1 MGIDRFS
8 NFILKSID
16 NDNINEVNIEN
27 NVKLVAANCIIFDIN
42 FLIYQEIIEIE
53 DDVNDIIKII
63 LCLPFI
69 NNNSSL
75 LEEYLKK
82 VLLQPHW
89 KIYNFKNLFDGFNED
104 EIILTF
110 ITNITNK
117 LPISDNTTDLLSI
130 IELIIFEKIV
140 NKIIYLI
147 NKLHY
152 TNFIQSISFFFDG
165 IPSFSKVIEQRRR
178 RIKTYL
184 ESQERK
190 KLYKQYFDEL
200 EINNKKLV
208 DNLSKDYNFNKD
220 DNLYFDYI
228 KWIKNR
234 FTTNKSIS
242 PSSIFM
248 NNLEDYIKLKISK
261 YFTKCKIY
269 INSSKENG
277 ESDLKIFKFIAQ
289 NENNYDYSIHTA
301 DSDLIHQI
309 LVQQT
314 YYKIIGRDINIC
326 LIKYIKKNNYDHCVQ
341 MIEAP
346 IIIKNL
352 LESYNSINNTKTNNY
367 KIIWD
372 ICLIFYF
379 FGNDH
384 LPSST
389 EIGPELSLDFLFINH
404 FKALSN
410 NNIINL
416 KKSFITFDLNNFKLF
431 LMKINESKEQNIT
444 KILLNRFFKISYYLV
459 NLLVDKFKFN
469 FEDIKIFL
477 KKFIIYKGLILT
489 FEELSSLDDND
500 MRKIYCKDIKNPESY
515 IDLSIFNL
523 NETNN
528 KLLIES
534 INLIEDNIDYFEQTY
549 NGLVIYYKQI
559 NTTNDVYQDLY
570 NIINE
575 KTNLN
580 LSKIHPLYY
589 EYNDIK
595 HHIEEK
601 ILYNTNDYLKK
612 MYHLIL
618 TQFGNMKNF
627 HSDNITFYDNYNIPS
642 ISNIIEFINQI
653 DINQTK
659 IWLKEINNENVNK
672 YLDSTSHY
680 IIISPF
686 LLYYNLCDEIYK
698 EIEPIDNL
706 WINDLNNFNYKKINI
721 KEYLKNW
728 FNLLENKKTKEYL
741 KNEIIKINFV

>member
-1 MGIDRFS
+1 MGIDRFN
-8 NFILKSID
+8 NFILKSIN
-16 NDNINEVNIEN
+16 NDNIDEVNIEN
-27 NVKLVAANCIIFDIN
+27 NIKLVAANCIIFDIN

-53 DDVNDIIKII
+53 NDVNDIIKII

-69 NNNSSL
+69 NNNFLL

-82 VLLQPHW
+82 ILSQPHW

-104 EIILTF
+104 EIIHKF
-110 ITNITNK
+110 IVNITK
-117 LPISDNTTDLLSI
+117 KKSISENANELLSI

-152 TNFIQSISFFFDG
+152 TNFIQTIAIFFDG

-178 RIKTYL
+178 RIKTFI

-190 KLYKQYFDEL
+190 KLYNKYFNEL

-242 PSSIFM
+242 PSSIFL
-248 NNLEDYIKLKISK
+248 NNLEDYIKFKLSE
-261 YFTKCKIY
+261 YFTKCNIY
-269 INSSKENG
+269 IDSSKENG
-277 ESDLKIFKFIAQ
+277 ESDLKIFKYIAL
-289 NENNYDYSIHTA
+289 NNNNYDYSIHTI

-314 YYKIIGRDINIC
+314 YYKIINRDINIC
-326 LIKYIKKNNYDHCVQ
+326 LMKYTKKNNYIEYVQ
-341 MIEAP
+341 IIEAS
-346 IIIKNL
+346 IIIKKL
-352 LESYNSINNTKTNNY
+352 LESYNNINNTKINNY

-384 LPSST
+384 LPSSI
-389 EIGPELSLDFLFINH
+389 EIGPELGLEYLFTNH
-404 FKALSN
+404 FQALSN

-416 KKSFITFDLNNFKLF
+416 KKSCITFNLNNLNLF
-431 LMKINESKEQNIT
+431 LIKINENKEQNVT
-444 KILLNRFFKISYYLV
+444 KIFLNRFFKIPYYLV

-469 FEDIKIFL
+469 FEDIKNFL
-477 KKFIIYKGLILT
+477 KKFIIYKGLLLT
-489 FEELSSLDDND
+489 SDELLSLDDDD
-500 MRKIYCKDIKNPESY
+500 MRKIFCENIENPESY
-515 IDLSIFNL
+515 INLSIFNFS
-523 NETNN
+523 EINN

-534 INLIEDNIDYFEQTY
+534 IKLIEDNIDYYDQTY
-549 NGLVIYYKQI
+549 NGLIIYNKHI
-559 NTTNDVYQDLY
+559 ITTNDSYQDLY

-580 LSKIHPLYY
+580 LSNLYPLYY
-589 EYNDIK
+589 EYNDINQ
-595 HHIEEK
+595 HINKK
-601 ILYNTNDYLKK
+601 ISYNINDYLKK
-612 MYHLIL
+612 MFHLAF
-618 TQFGNMKNF
+618 TQFGNMENY
-627 HSDNITFYDNYNIPS
+627 HNDNITYYEYNDTPS
-642 ISNIIEFINQI
+642 IIDIINFINQKN
-653 DINQTK
+653 INPTK
-659 IWLKEINNENVNK
+659 IWLQEINNENLNK
-672 YLDSTSHY
+672 YLDTTSHY

-686 LLYYNLCDEIYK
+686 LLNNNLSDKIYK
-698 EIEPIDNL
+698 EIKPIDNL
-706 WINDLNNFNYKKINI
+706 WITDLNYFNYKKINI

-728 FNLLENKKTKEYL
+728 YDLLNNKNIKEDFND
-741 KNEIIKINFV
+741 KINFLL